1 MLLTNAGQ
9 PFSMVASAAGRL
21 SEANQPCSSYDRLM
35 SDAGVAIDN
44 LPDALAIVLQGCH
57 ALMTKGPED

>member
-1 MLLTNAGQ
+1 
-9 PFSMVASAAGRL
+9 MVASAAGRL

-57 ALMTKGPED
+57 ALMTKGP